1 MAAIISVSTL
11 TSLRRDNQVFQG
23 ELNNEFA
30 PKEQKFLRAN
40 NSDFLTKNLRK
51 AIMKRSNIYVKERTK
66 WKVSIINKEISAWV
80 FCVKIRDYF
89 GNLNNKIVTDN
100 KNFGKL

>member
-11 TSLRRDNQVFQG
+11 TPLRRDNQVLQR
-23 ELNNEFA
+23 ELDNELLKIDLNNADLSEFTEIFLSILDKHA

-40 NSDFLTKNLRK
+40 NSNFLTKNLRK

-66 WKVSIINKEISAWV
+66 
-80 FCVKIRDYF
+80 
-89 GNLNNKIVTDN
+89 
-100 KNFGKL
+100 